1 MSGEMQF
8 KQAPKENLATWAF
21 VIKFMTWL
29 TIGTVALLVV
39 MAATLV

>member
-8 KQAPKENLATWAF
+8 KQAPKENLATWAL
-21 VIKFMTWL
+21 VTKFMTWL
-29 TIGTVALLVV
+29 TIGTVALLAV

>member
-8 KQAPKENLATWAF
+8 KQAPKENLDTWKL
-21 VIKFMTWL
+21 VIRFMTWL
-29 TIGTVALLVV
+29 TVGTIALLVV